1 MKTKHSIFIISFL
14 TCALIAKSQNSVVVS
29 GKAETSIY
37 GSISFTIGQVL
48 YTQKGET
55 YNLSEGNQQPHKI
68 NPIEN
73 RSNLHV
79 SVYPNPSKDFIYFL
93 VEDLNFNNLNFQLT
107 SISGK
112 LIRFGKITNQKSF
125 VQLSDLKNGVYILK
139 IIRGTTEEITHR
151 VLKLN

>member
-55 YNLSEGNQQPHKI
+55 YNFSEGNQQPYKI
-68 NPIEN
+68 NYIEN
-73 RSNLHV
+73 KSNLHI
-79 SVYPNPSKDFIYFL
+79 SIYPNPSKDFIYFL
-93 VEDLNFNNLNFQLT
+93 VEDLNFNDLNFQLI
-107 SISGK
+107 SITGK
-112 LIRFGKITNQKSF
+112 VFRSGKITNQKSF
-125 VQLSDLKNGVYILK
+125 VRLNDLINGVYILK
-139 IIRGTTEEITHR
+139 ILRGTTEEINYK
-151 VLKLN
+151 VLKIN